1 MSLGLD
7 SDGSASA
14 PSPSSKGQGGQ
25 GGQGLAEG
33 FASTPLRRGR
43 LTPLPLTLPRERL
56 LGGAWSSRPGT
67 RGSSRSRESCKPMSP
82 RALRSTRL
90 EASTWQESLL
100 RSSLDWGWM
109 STQQDLTDSVLD
121 DEVSFAVI
129 RQHVGHPPCHHCIAT
144 VYDRHFERQKDKA
157 EQRLPRQLKPN
168 VRELLRDIR
177 AFQYPRRRNIQHE
190 IREKEIRPPSR
201 QSPTPRTQRT
211 LVGELSI
218 MEPSQLKD
226 GP

>member
-1 MSLGLD
+1 MFICFIGARS
-7 SDGSASA
+7 
-14 PSPSSKGQGGQ
+14 SP
-25 GGQGLAEG
+25 
-33 FASTPLRRGR
+33 
-43 LTPLPLTLPRERL
+43 
-56 LGGAWSSRPGT
+56 
-67 RGSSRSRESCKPMSP
+67 RSRESSYKPMSP
-82 RALRSTRL
+82 RARSTRL
-90 EASTWQESLL
+90 SVPSSSAQGLPQEASTWQESLLL

-109 STQQDLTDSVLD
+109 STQQDSLADSVLD

-144 VYDRHFERQKDKA
+144 VYDRHFETRKDKA
-157 EQRLPRQLKPN
+157 EQRLPRQLKPK

-201 QSPTPRTQRT
+201 QSPIPRTQRT
-211 LVGELSI
+211 LVEELSL
-218 MEPSQLKD
+218 MEPSPVKD